1 MRGGG
6 GALHLTEEELEKIL
20 QKVARTAVE
29 ELEREAEQQPVE
41 LSETEVLTAKA
52 KGTSDSSFL
61 WRIKGKEAGENA
73 FSPASFCAP

>member
-61 WRIKGKEAGENA
+61 WRIKSKEAGENA